1 MGTNKILINIQK
13 GTCHIYFLAIY
24 IYIYVCVCT
33 ILKASDKKKKSKIK
47 LIFFILS
54 LL

>member
-24 IYIYVCVCT
+24 IYVCVCT
-33 ILKASDKKKKSKIK
+33 ILKASDKKKKVK
-47 LIFFILS
+47 
-54 LL
+54 